1 MDIKMKKEF
10 QKKIDEFTNG
20 FWNIDCLIRIMKDI
34 TTNNCLEAREEDI
47 YIICDLLV
55 KESALLTDK
64 IKELKLNL
72 ENEG

>member
-1 MDIKMKKEF
+1 MDIKQKKEF
-10 QKKIDEFTNG
+10 IKKIDDFTNE

-55 KESALLTDK
+55 KEAGVLSEQLKKLRLDLQ
-64 IKELKLNL
+64 KE
-72 ENEG
+72 